1 MNGTGTVPR
10 RPIMLALAGSALLVV
25 LAAGAFYYATV
36 VSRGRSPGAADEVTV
51 TIAGKACDPNE
62 LTVPAGRRTFRIV
75 NQSDRAVEWEI
86 LDGVMVVAERENI
99 APGISQTLTAKL
111 VPGRYEITCGLLSNP
126 RGTLVVTESAE
137 STAEAARPPITSF
150 IGPLAEYQVNLVMGA
165 NALVEATRAL
175 THAIKAGDLDRARQL
190 YLPARL
196 AYANIEAAAA
206 RNSDLAT
213 AIDAQ
218 ADYFERRE
226 QDPDFKGFHRLEY
239 ALFATGADQANLAS
253 VADGLLADVT
263 SLQARLA
270 KQAPSPEQPLDA
282 AAALLAG
289 IAQARVPHGGERYA
303 HGDLAVIAAE
313 VAASGRIVE
322 LYRPLLAKANPG
334 LLTEVSDR
342 RAAVDAALAGLR
354 RPEGYVGYDTVDE
367 AARTALAQQIQA
379 LADAVARI
387 GPALGLQ

>member
-1 MNGTGTVPR
+1 MSGQGPMAR

-36 VSRGRSPGAADEVTV
+36 AGRGRAPGAADEVTV

-62 LTVPAGRRTFRIV
+62 LTVAAGRRTFRIV

-99 APGISQTLTAKL
+99 APGIAQTLTAKL

-137 STAEAARPPITSF
+137 STAEAARPPITAF
-150 IGPLAEYQVNLVMGA
+150 IGPLAEYQVNLVTGA

-175 THAIKAGDLDRARQL
+175 ADAVEAGDLDRARQL

-196 AYANIEAAAA
+196 AYANIEATAA

-226 QDPDFKGFHRLEY
+226 QDPGFKGFHRLEY
-239 ALFATGADQANLAS
+239 GLFGADGDQASLAP

-270 KQAPSPEQPLDA
+270 KQEPSPEQPLDA
-282 AAALLAG
+282 ASALLAG
-289 IAQARVPHGGERYA
+289 IAQARVPHGSERYA
-303 HGDLAVIAAE
+303 HSDLAVIAAE
-313 VAASGRIVE
+313 VAASGKIVE

-334 LLTEVSDR
+334 LLTEVSER
-342 RAAVDAALAGLR
+342 RAAVDATLAGLR
-354 RPEGYVGYDTVDE
+354 KPDGFVGYDTVDA

-379 LADAVARI
+379 LADSVAKI